1 MVEGQRIVEL
11 KVIVRRAML
20 FMLVLAASVSLS
32 AEIWRFMPC
41 FRNDVRGIEAHNVAD
56 GHFYDAVPEAVR
68 RLLEGGALTEDERRE
83 FHWHTVEFPHRDF
96 YGIHPQA
103 SKE

>member
-32 AEIWRFMPC
+32 AEIWRFMP
-41 FRNDVRGIEAHNVAD
+41 FIK
-56 GHFYDAVPEAVR
+56 
-68 RLLEGGALTEDERRE
+68 L
-83 FHWHTVEFPHRDF
+83 
-96 YGIHPQA
+96 
-103 SKE
+103 